1 MRFVTVSMMVL
12 SLAGCAGWGSLHDGH
27 LLNEETVMRA
37 KAASLLAPPTYEQR
51 QTFGVL
57 AELAGH
63 TYRGEANGEGALPQA
78 EIQEWSWTD
87 GGKALLIRNA
97 VEDGSHGG
105 ETVVRPGGDGE
116 ALRYTYR
123 SNSGVSTAGMMTVGK
138 GGTWEAVQE
147 TTTQNSAPKM
157 RSLGQLRD
165 DGTLT
170 GVAET
175 YKDGAWVPGFSY
187 VYHETDDA
195 LPDLKPA
202 IGP

>member
-1 MRFVTVSMMVL
+1 M
-12 SLAGCAGWGSLHDGH
+12 
-27 LLNEETVMRA
+27 
-37 KAASLLAPPTYEQR
+37 
-51 QTFGVL
+51 
-57 AELAGH
+57 
-63 TYRGEANGEGALPQA
+63 
-78 EIQEWSWTD
+78 
-87 GGKALLIRNA
+87 
-97 VEDGSHGG
+97 
-105 ETVVRPGGDGE
+105 RPGGDGE

-123 SNSGVSTAGMMTVGK
+123 SNSGVSAVGKIILGK

-157 RSLGQLRD
+157 RSLGQLRA

-175 YKDGAWVPGFSY
+175 YKDDAWVPGFSY

-195 LPDLKPA
+195 LPDLKPP